1 MIYYHYHN
9 HDHDFILFFSLFAS
23 ESTSKLWCCSAR
35 LTWGRWLC
43 HNDQH
48 KYDEN
53 DGDNYDAD
61 GPMAIMTTIMMTMIE
76 FEFKG
81 AGYADGPKEE
91 AFESSGGEKVDPFA
105 ISTKISF
112 P

>member
-1 MIYYHYHN
+1 MIMR
-9 HDHDFILFFSLFAS
+9 IMIWIVWLMMA
-23 ESTSKLWCCSAR
+23 
-35 LTWGRWLC
+35 LTL
-43 HNDQH
+43 
-48 KYDEN
+48 
-53 DGDNYDAD
+53 
-61 GPMAIMTTIMMTMIE
+61 I
-76 FEFKG
+76 KG